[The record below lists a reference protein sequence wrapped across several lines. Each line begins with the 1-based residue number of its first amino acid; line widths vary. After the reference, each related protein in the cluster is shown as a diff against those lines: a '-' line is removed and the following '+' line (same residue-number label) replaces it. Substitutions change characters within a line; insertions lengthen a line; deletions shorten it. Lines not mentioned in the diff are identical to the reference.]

1 MEFSINLFD
10 ILFQVIPSD
19 ILYLYV
25 LQSYMVNEYT
35 VQATYVIIAPD
46 QRYIMDTMVDDL
58 HSFQIEWQKRFQEFY
73 GHSFRWV
80 IKVQIGYSININI
93 MSCARESARLC
104 DGPGIRRCIYIK
116 HHCRPRRYM
125 LEYFTATLDVYRSQ
139 TTGQT
144 IDVFFKT
151 RLTSVT
157 RVRVTSSLKLLIV
170 SRPSNIFY
178 RSFQLITDKS
188 IEINFDIR
196 DLSGLN
202 SDNCIHGGQLKL
214 IKYINLSCCFFYR
227 YRKSKDL
234 TTRITTT
241 PCNCCKLVVS
251 KCCDINMLFCLKFY
265 EKNHDY

>member
-1 MEFSINLFD
+1 MEFAINLFD

-19 ILYLYV
+19 TLHLYV
-25 LQSYMVNEYT
+25 LQSYMVNEYI

-46 QRYIMDTMVDDL
+46 QRYIMETNVDEL
-58 HSFQIEWQKRFQEFY
+58 HSVQNEWQKRFLEFY

-80 IKVQIGYSININI
+80 IKVPIGYRIDINI

-104 DGPGIRRCIYIK
+104 DGPGIRRCIFIK

-144 IDVFFKT
+144 LDVSFKT

-170 SRPSNIFY
+170 SRPSNIFH

-188 IEINFDIR
+188 IEISFDIR

-214 IKYINLSCCFFYR
+214 IKYINLSCCFFIDTER
-227 YRKSKDL
+227 AK
-234 TTRITTT
+234 I
-241 PCNCCKLVVS
+241 
-251 KCCDINMLFCLKFY
+251 
-265 EKNHDY
+265 